1 MATASN
7 KFENRYLSGE
17 FVDLW
22 KSDSGMEAVRSFWR
36 QKIVSF
42 LPLEN
47 STTIQVLDLGAGTG
61 ALSLD
66 ILNRFPNASV
76 TLVDFSEAMLTHAR
90 EQLSK
95 FNERVTIVQANL
107 GVPSWS
113 QSIRGQFDVV
123 VSSFVTHTMPNEA
136 RQLYAE
142 LYRLVKNGGYFL
154 SCDIFSAPGAT
165 LDGLYHRIT
174 LEDLQ
179 ARIKRQTDKLKSL
192 EEIHKLQHERR
203 EKYRGFFKDDDAA
216 PVSRLNATVV
226 DHLGWLKE
234 AGFDEVDCLMK
245 YRYNAVIGGFRH

>member
-95 FNERVTIVQANL
+95 FNERVPLSKLTCGFPAGTKASEANL
-107 GVPSWS
+107 TWWFP
-113 QSIRGQFDVV
+113 
-123 VSSFVTHTMPNEA
+123 P
-136 RQLYAE
+136 L
-142 LYRLVKNGGYFL
+142 
-154 SCDIFSAPGAT
+154 
-165 LDGLYHRIT
+165 
-174 LEDLQ
+174 
-179 ARIKRQTDKLKSL
+179 
-192 EEIHKLQHERR
+192 
-203 EKYRGFFKDDDAA
+203 
-216 PVSRLNATVV
+216 
-226 DHLGWLKE
+226 
-234 AGFDEVDCLMK
+234 
-245 YRYNAVIGGFRH
+245 